1 VQQELTVNLSLY
13 VTAALNENEQL
24 TTVRTV
30 LWVQVKEL
38 SKVRLVFRY
47 NQHSI
52 TEEDVLTAS
61 IVALFVSV
69 YAGLVRAVTDTTNL
83 SGFLVVYSC
92 FRTDFANDTAANRNL
107 VDFL

>member
-13 VTAALNENEQL
+13 VTAALNEDKQL
-24 TTVRTV
+24 TTVGTV

-38 SKVRLVFRY
+38 SKVRLVFRH

-61 IVALFVSV
+61 VVALFVHV

-83 SGFLVVYSC
+83 SGFLVVYSG
-92 FRTDFANDTAANRNL
+92 FRADFANDTASKWNL